1 MTDYHLP
8 VLIPFTYLA
17 FAVLIPLAGLWK
29 RKLSHPMAVT
39 GSGLAAALSLYGFV
53 TYVRGGAIHH
63 TFGGWAPPI
72 GIEFVYDGLSA
83 FFLLVI
89 NSVAFLVLMH
99 SRPLAAREF
108 RGKRMPFYSVA
119 MLLMLGFNGIV
130 STGDLFNLY
139 VFLEISSLS
148 SYGLIAIG
156 NRHAPFAAFRYLV
169 VGTIGGSM
177 YLLGLGFLYISTGTL
192 NIIDMAAM
200 LPRFA
205 GSPPVLTGLIL
216 MTVGIGIKAALFP
229 MHGWLPDAYTFAS
242 STSSALIAPTGTK
255 VGAYILIRV
264 LLYLFGFESMD
275 AVFKVSAVIGTLAA
289 MGIIYGSIMAIAQ
302 SELKRMLAYSSVSQ
316 IGYIIMGLSLANPAG
331 FIGAVLHVLNH
342 AAMKACLF
350 LVAGN
355 LRFREGHSNIRLF
368 NDTYR
373 RKYPWTMACFAVA
386 AVSMVGLPPMAGF
399 FSKWYLVLGTI
410 ENQNW
415 LFLGVILMSSLLN
428 AVYFFRV
435 LEKVYMK
442 NPDKEGQAGEDGG
455 VMNREVKPL
464 MLVPTVI
471 LAAGIIVI
479 GIMNMAIVAYIM
491 EMFPG

>member
-1 MTDYHLP
+1 MTDYQLP

-17 FAVLIPLAGLWK
+17 FAVLIPLVGMWK

-39 GSGLAAALSLYGFV
+39 ASGLAAALSLYGFV
-53 TYVRGGAIHH
+53 TYVKGGPIHH
-63 TFGGWAPPI
+63 TFGGWQPPI

-89 NSVAFLVLMH
+89 NIVAFLVLLH
-99 SRPLAAREF
+99 SKYVATREF
-108 RGKRMPFYSVA
+108 RGKRMPFYSVT

-200 LPRFA
+200 LPHLA
-205 GSPPVLTGLIL
+205 GRPPVLTGLVL

-264 LLYLFGFESMD
+264 LVYLFGFESMD
-275 AVFKVSAVIGTLAA
+275 AVFKVSSVIG
-289 MGIIYGSIMAIAQ
+289 
-302 SELKRMLAYSSVSQ
+302 
-316 IGYIIMGLSLANPAG
+316 
-331 FIGAVLHVLNH
+331 
-342 AAMKACLF
+342 
-350 LVAGN
+350 
-355 LRFREGHSNIRLF
+355 
-368 NDTYR
+368 
-373 RKYPWTMACFAVA
+373 
-386 AVSMVGLPPMAGF
+386 
-399 FSKWYLVLGTI
+399 
-410 ENQNW
+410 
-415 LFLGVILMSSLLN
+415 
-428 AVYFFRV
+428 
-435 LEKVYMK
+435 
-442 NPDKEGQAGEDGG
+442 
-455 VMNREVKPL
+455 
-464 MLVPTVI
+464 
-471 LAAGIIVI
+471 
-479 GIMNMAIVAYIM
+479 
-491 EMFPG
+491 